1 MYIRPK
7 KGKLNEVLH
16 DINHHGLHQLSTITD
31 DRELFQT
38 VRLHI
43 MMDWYVGYHKSKY
56 GYNLA
61 YIPTSFT
68 LDETDMK
75 QSIECYLDELYGVNG
90 TDDFVRE
97 TFIDFIPAFIDILYS
112 SKLQNLVV

>member
-43 MMDWYVGYHKSKY
+43 MMVG
-56 GYNLA
+56 
-61 YIPTSFT
+61 
-68 LDETDMK
+68 M
-75 QSIECYLDELYGVNG
+75 
-90 TDDFVRE
+90 
-97 TFIDFIPAFIDILYS
+97 
-112 SKLQNLVV
+112 